1 MRLPAAFARVLPV
14 FKTGIVMKR
23 FISKIFSSLGKIAGL
38 VLAFGYSS
46 CFPVAYGSPTADYR
60 VKGKVTDIL
69 NNPLEGI
76 QVIVEDTDE
85 VFEKDGK
92 GIDFEYEISDGFWPT
107 DELEFVER
115 AIDTFLEQENASE
128 EISKLKEQLE
138 KYKAV
143 FGDIL
148 FPAEPGTA
156 EFEQRREIQENPAG
170 RWMYSDDGFYWK
182 LVPQDTG
189 KIDFSR
195 VMLRKL
201 PDSVFVGVNQ
211 DVCMN
216 PEDYLYSFN
225 FGMSWDD
232 LYGCDW
238 IYHSAGRK
246 AWFKRK
252 EEKR

>member
-1 MRLPAAFARVLPV
+1 MVIAILQLIGAAAAPSC
-14 FKTGIVMKR
+14 VMKLD
-23 FISKIFSSLGKIAGL
+23 SMT
-38 VLAFGYSS
+38 
-46 CFPVAYGSPTADYR
+46 PE
-60 VKGKVTDIL
+60 KVTLVDHTYR
-69 NNPLEGI
+69 GI
-76 QVIVEDTDE
+76 RCICAQYGISPVHFF
-85 VFEKDGK
+85 FEKDGK

-201 PDSVFVGVNQ
+201 PDSVFVGGKPRCVYE
-211 DVCMN
+211 
-216 PEDYLYSFN
+216 P
-225 FGMSWDD
+225 
-232 LYGCDW
+232 
-238 IYHSAGRK
+238 
-246 AWFKRK
+246 
-252 EEKR
+252 

>member
-1 MRLPAAFARVLPV
+1 MSLKYLGRGCKTCPV
-14 FKTGIVMKR
+14 REHGHCDTATYRGSRCAELRDEI
-23 FISKIFSSLGKIAGL
+23 GL
-38 VLAFGYSS
+38 DD
-46 CFPVAYGSPTADYR
+46 PE
-60 VKGKVTDIL
+60 KVTLVDHTYR
-69 NNPLEGI
+69 GI
-76 QVIVEDTDE
+76 RCICAQYGISPVHFF
-85 VFEKDGK
+85 FEKDGK

-216 PEDYLYSFN
+216 PEDYLYSLN

>member
-92 GIDFEYEISDGFWPT
+92 STNRDTTYTDGNGEFVSSLARDEYGTAYGTYVIFNDVDGELGGGDFESVSIDLSDRKGEKVKDGKGWYEG
-107 DELEFVER
+107 E
-115 AIDTFLEQENASE
+115 
-128 EISKLKEQLE
+128 
-138 KYKAV
+138 
-143 FGDIL
+143 
-148 FPAEPGTA
+148 
-156 EFEQRREIQENPAG
+156 
-170 RWMYSDDGFYWK
+170 
-182 LVPQDTG
+182 
-189 KIDFSR
+189 
-195 VMLRKL
+195 
-201 PDSVFVGVNQ
+201 
-211 DVCMN
+211 
-216 PEDYLYSFN
+216 YLYYLRVNMETKKDGSGEN
-225 FGMSWDD
+225 
-232 LYGCDW
+232 
-238 IYHSAGRK
+238 
-246 AWFKRK
+246 
-252 EEKR
+252 

>member
-1 MRLPAAFARVLPV
+1 MSLKYLGRGCKTCPV
-14 FKTGIVMKR
+14 RENGCCDTMAYRGSRCAELRDAVGMDDPEEVTPVNYTYRGVRCTG
-23 FISKIFSSLGKIAGL
+23 AQ
-38 VLAFGYSS
+38 YS
-46 CFPVAYGSPTADYR
+46 VSPTHFF
-60 VKGKVTDIL
+60 
-69 NNPLEGI
+69 
-76 QVIVEDTDE
+76 
-85 VFEKDGK
+85 FEKDGK
-92 GIDFEYEISDGFWPT
+92 GFEFEYEPE
-107 DELEFVER
+107 DEFFPVDDLEYAEK
-115 AIDTFLEQENASE
+115 AIDAFLEQEAR
-128 EISKLKEQLE
+128 KEATAELQKQLE
-138 KYKAV
+138 QYKSV

-156 EFEQRREIQENPAG
+156 EFEQRREVQENPAG

>member
-1 MRLPAAFARVLPV
+1 MVEEIV
-14 FKTGIVMKR
+14 KEIKTFCRNKDVSVMDLREKFDTCYKLVKIWLTETLVGLFLVSTDTEEIITNKR
-23 FISKIFSSLGKIAGL
+23 FDVTEFCG
-38 VLAFGYSS
+38 FYS
-46 CFPVAYGSPTADYR
+46 AKKDQ
-60 VKGKVTDIL
+60 L
-69 NNPLEGI
+69 LEYA
-76 QVIVEDTDE
+76 
-85 VFEKDGK
+85 EK
-92 GIDFEYEISDGFWPT
+92 
-107 DELEFVER
+107 
-115 AIDTFLEQENASE
+115 AIDAFLEQEAR
-128 EISKLKEQLE
+128 KEATAELQKQLE
-138 KYKAV
+138 QYKSV